1 MRFREGQEQARR
13 ATGSL
18 IFYFVL
24 GFLGVV
30 AMMVLATMLVLMPV
44 QPLFRPPPEEW
55 AYYPFRWI
63 LFWVGLGTALFML
76 LSSWAKIRSL
86 KQGGGEAV
94 ALALGGRM
102 VRPDTPDPLERRL
115 CNVVEEMAIASGTP
129 TPLIFLLHEEQGI
142 NAFVA
147 GFHQEYSVFGI
158 TRGALEL
165 FNREE
170 LQAVAAHEF
179 SHIRNSDMRLN
190 LRLVG
195 LVHGIVSL
203 ALTGHALLRLSLRS
217 TGDSQHDA
225 GFVPGF
231 IVGVILATVGFVGG
245 FFGTCIKAGVCR
257 QREFLAD
264 AAAVQFTRNPPGLV
278 RALEKIG
285 GCPYGSLLL
294 APRAPMASHMYF
306 ASGVFSWLDRL
317 LATHPSLEERIRRI
331 DPTWEGVFPTVNAAT
346 RQSVLS
352 QAKVELA
359 SLAGASAF
367 APRSTAA
374 FLSGTPGIQEAHTA
388 FVRHAGSVTDTL
400 PASVV
405 DAARRSG
412 GAPLVIY
419 ALLLCRGGMSEQQAL
434 RDVLLELLDI
444 NAFDAVERLAADL
457 AEARSPFTLPLLDI
471 SLPSLHSLPLEERS
485 RFLETVETLV
495 RADKRQDL
503 FEWMLLKS
511 LARHLGG
518 HDAACHAKS
527 RPTPLA
533 ELIPECAVL
542 LSALAHW
549 GLERKG
555 SDCQAASAFAVGAT
569 VLFPETTP
577 VPVLS
582 LLPPEKVSL
591 RAVDNACE
599 ALSQLS
605 EPRKRR
611 LLEACVACVT
621 ADALVTAIEAELL
634 RAVADILGLPKPPFL
649 PGQPLHF
656 RDAAH

>member
-30 AMMVLATMLVLMPV
+30 AMMILATMLVLMPV
-44 QPLFRPPPEEW
+44 QPLFRPPPGEW
-55 AYYPFRWI
+55 TYFHFRWI

-76 LSSWAKIRSL
+76 LASWDKIRSL

-94 ALALGGRM
+94 ALALGGRQ
-102 VRPDTPDPLERRL
+102 VPPDTTEPLERRL

-129 TPLIFLLHEEQGI
+129 TPLIFLLHEEHGI

-170 LQAVAAHEF
+170 LQAVTAHEF

-195 LVHGIVSL
+195 LVHGILCL
-203 ALTGHALLRLSLRS
+203 ALTGHALLRLSLRR
-217 TGDSQHDA
+217 TGDSQHEA

-231 IVGVILATVGFVGG
+231 IVGVILAAVGFVGG
-245 FFGTCIKAGVCR
+245 FFGTCIKAAVCR
-257 QREFLAD
+257 QREYLAD
-264 AAAVQFTRNPPGLV
+264 AAAVQFTRNPAGLV

-306 ASGVFSWLDRL
+306 ASGVFSWLDKL
-317 LATHPSLEERIRRI
+317 LSTHPSLEERIRRI
-331 DPTWEGVFPTVNAAT
+331 DPTWEGVFPKLDAAT

-359 SLAGASAF
+359 GLAGASAF
-367 APRSTAA
+367 APRGTAA
-374 FLSGTPGIQEAHTA
+374 FLSGEPRVQKAHAT
-388 FVRHAGSVTDTL
+388 FVQHASNVLRGL

-405 DAARRSG
+405 AAARRSG
-412 GAPLVIY
+412 SAPLVIY
-419 ALLLCRGGMSEQQAL
+419 ALLLRRGGKPEQQAL
-434 RDVLLELLDI
+434 RDILLERLDLT
-444 NAFDAVERLAADL
+444 AFDTVERLAVEL
-457 AEARSPFTLPLLDI
+457 AEARSPVALPLLDI
-471 SLPSLHSLPLEERS
+471 SLPSLHSLPPEERS
-485 RFLETVETLV
+485 RFLEAVEALF

-503 FEWMLLKS
+503 FEWMLLKTLS
-511 LARHLGG
+511 RHLGDQ
-518 HDAACHAKS
+518 DADRQAEI
-527 RPTPLA
+527 RPTSLS
-533 ELIPECAVL
+533 ELVPECVIL

-549 GLERKG
+549 GHEGKG
-555 SDCQAASAFAVGAT
+555 NQHQAAKAFAVGAA
-569 VLFPETTP
+569 VLFPKTASS
-577 VPVLS
+577 LALA
-582 LLPPEKVSL
+582 LLPAEKVSL
-591 RAVDNACE
+591 LAVDRACK
-599 ALSQLS
+599 ALALLP
-605 EPRKRR
+605 EPRRTR
-611 LLEACVACVT
+611 LLDACAACVA
-621 ADALVTAIEAELL
+621 ADELVTATEAELL
-634 RAVADILGLPKPPFL
+634 RAVADILGLPMPPLLPGLFL
-649 PGQPLHF
+649 PAPGSDH
-656 RDAAH
+656 